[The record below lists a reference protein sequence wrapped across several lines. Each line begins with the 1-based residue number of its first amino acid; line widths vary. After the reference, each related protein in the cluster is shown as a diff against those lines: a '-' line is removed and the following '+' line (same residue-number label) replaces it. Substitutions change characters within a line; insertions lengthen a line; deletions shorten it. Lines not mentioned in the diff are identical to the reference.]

1 MKRILLVFAI
11 FSAVLLS
18 CTDRDDDVN
27 YVNIRIKNDTDFNFS
42 EVRVTE
48 KDTIYENVLSGE
60 FSEYYA
66 FDSAPE
72 EMGLTIV
79 SDSAT
84 FDYTPRVLIIDSLP
98 VGFYTYELGLDDEN
112 QIEFNF
118 RIDY

>member
-1 MKRILLVFAI
+1 MVFVI
-11 FSAVLLS
+11 FSTILFS

-27 YVNIRIKNDTDFNFS
+27 TVNIRIKNDTDFNFS

-48 KDTIYENVLSGE
+48 KDTVYENVLAGE

-66 FDSAPE
+66 FESAPE
-72 EMGLTIV
+72 EMGLTII

-84 FDYTPRVLIIDSLP
+84 FDYTPRVLAIDSLP
-98 VGFYTYELGLDDEN
+98 IGFYTYELGLDSEN
-112 QIEFNF
+112 QIQFNF